1 MKISIKLPGS
11 SREQE
16 VEYMPIM
23 VGAFYTESPAFSIN
37 TLLGKQFKEF
47 DLDSGEMKPLDLSLN
62 LRYQKGRFCV
72 ETVTINDGGMK
83 GVEIADVDLPVV
95 TEHQVYT
102 FFTIKQYPGTVF
114 VDRTNRF
121 SLRYRNE
128 IDKSAIRFVKTRT
141 AGREDLLMVMGDGYT
156 VSLFADNSHYDEGK
170 LLLHRDTIV
179 SRLRR
184 EFNKMATTAFV
195 TNRDKEELGRWFKLR
210 PVDEPTEKQEG
221 TVVIRAVQYTAYLHK
236 QDTYILLHRSLSEE
250 CPKGSLLSVS
260 CDAEGFLQLLNF
272 YFYLADL
279 RK

>member
-1 MKISIKLPGS
+1 MKINITLPGS

-23 VGAFYTESPAFSIN
+23 VGAFYTESPAFSVT

-62 LRYQKGRFCV
+62 VRYQKGRFCV
-72 ETVTINDGGMK
+72 ETVTIDDGGVK

-95 TEHQVYT
+95 TEHPVYT

-141 AGREDLLMVMGDGYT
+141 GGREDLLMVMGDGYT
-156 VSLFADNSHYDEGK
+156 VSLLADNSQYDEGK
-170 LLLHRDTIV
+170 LLLHRDTII

-195 TNRDKEELGRWFKLR
+195 TNRDKEELHRWFKLR
-210 PVDEPTEKQEG
+210 KVDVALGKRDDA
-221 TVVIRAVQYTAYLHK
+221 VVIRAVQYTAYLHK
-236 QDTYILLHRSLSEE
+236 QDTYILLHKGLSEE

-260 CDAEGFLQLLNF
+260 QDAEGFLQLLSL

>member
-1 MKISIKLPGS
+1 MKINIKLPGS

-23 VGAFYTESPAFSIN
+23 VGASYTESPAFSIT

-62 LRYQKGRFCV
+62 VRFQKGRFCV
-72 ETVTINDGGMK
+72 ETVMVDDGGVK
-83 GVEIADVDLPVV
+83 GIEIADKDLCALA
-95 TEHQVYT
+95 EQKVYT

-128 IDKSAIRFVKTRT
+128 IDKSAIRFVKTKT
-141 AGREDLLMVMGDGYT
+141 DGREDLLLVTGDGYT
-156 VSLFADNSHYDEGK
+156 VSLLVDNSQYDEGK
-170 LLLHRDTIV
+170 LLLHRDVIL

-184 EFNKMATTAFV
+184 EFNKMVTTPFV
-195 TNRDKEELGRWFKLR
+195 SNRDKEELGRWFKLR
-210 PVDEPTEKQEG
+210 PVDEPVEKQEG
-221 TVVIRAVQYTAYLHK
+221 TLTIRAVQYTAYINK
-236 QDTYILLHRSLSEE
+236 QDTYILFHKGLSED
-250 CPKGSLLSVS
+250 CPKGSLMSVNQ
-260 CDAEGFLQLLNF
+260 DTEGFLQLLNF
-272 YFYLADL
+272 YFYLVDL

>member
-1 MKISIKLPGS
+1 MKINIKLPGS

-23 VGAFYTESPAFSIN
+23 VGAFYTESPAFSIT

-47 DLDSGEMKPLDLSLN
+47 DLDSGEMKPLDLLLN
-62 LRYQKGRFCV
+62 VRFQKGRFCV
-72 ETVTINDGGMK
+72 ETVMIDDGGVK
-83 GVEIADVDLPVV
+83 GIEVADVDFPVV
-95 TEHQVYT
+95 SEHPVYT
-102 FFTIKQYPGTVF
+102 FFTAAKHPGVVF

-141 AGREDLLMVMGDGYT
+141 GGREDLLMVMGDGYT
-156 VSLFADNSHYDEGK
+156 VSLLADNTQYDEGK

-195 TNRDKEELGRWFKLR
+195 TNRDKEELGRWFKLKKVNE
-210 PVDEPTEKQEG
+210 PVEKQEG
-221 TVVIRAVQYTAYLHK
+221 TMVVRAVQYTAYLHK
-236 QDTYILLHRSLSEE
+236 QDTYVLLHRGLSEE
-250 CPKGSLLSVS
+250 CPKGSLLSVNQ
-260 CDAEGFLQLLNF
+260 DTEGFLQLLNF